1 MSSRRFHHN
10 KSFSECCYILK
21 EVFLYMASFY
31 LTCPIKKKKYPVI
44 TYTQLIELVVRLIRF
59 MIIFLLT
66 RIIILFPDSSFK
78 FSVL

>member
-1 MSSRRFHHN
+1 MVR
-10 KSFSECCYILK
+10 
-21 EVFLYMASFY
+21 FY
-31 LTCPIKKKKYPVI
+31 LACPIKKKKHPVI

-66 RIIILFPDSSFK
+66 RIITLFPNSSFK